1 LSVHDPPPRPVH
13 WVGSSLNDLKRMPV
27 AVQKAIGTA
36 LRDLQFGARP
46 RGIKRLTGLGGGVL
60 EIVDD
65 FDRST
70 YRAVLTVEFEDAIYV
85 LHVFQKKSKRGLATP
100 RQDVEKIV
108 RRLRVARSL
117 HRGLHNE

>member
-1 LSVHDPPPRPVH
+1 M
-13 WVGSSLNDLKRMPV
+13 NDLKRMPV

>member
-1 LSVHDPPPRPVH
+1 
-13 WVGSSLNDLKRMPV
+13 LNDLKRMPV

-65 FDRST
+65 FDRSRIAPCSRSSSRT
-70 YRAVLTVEFEDAIYV
+70 RSTCFTSFRRNRNGDWQL
-85 LHVFQKKSKRGLATP
+85 RG
-100 RQDVEKIV
+100 RMS
-108 RRLRVARSL
+108 RRLCDD
-117 HRGLHNE
+117 